1 MKHFISKLLI
11 GAILIQVVLACI
23 SVLTG
28 DFNTLGASG
37 AMSSISVLISGAI
50 PCFLLSRIVEDEQY
64 GFIGMIGIVLTIIT
78 TVLNELLAWGLAM
91 FASIGLTK
99 ILIISNILV
108 WSLTLLA
115 VALAVNAAE
124 FALSLFKSI
133 SIVLDILVTIYLC
146 FEILSFDILKFNTPK
161 ILIVLIIVMIG
172 SYSSMIILDI
182 INRDDQSNG
191 GINFTFSNTLQS
203 PVGSTNIPP
212 NLPIGSPVPEPSV
225 SEGMPNIAPE
235 NGAAG
240 IGSMINNNQTPSPSP
255 VNSEDNN
262 QIGLANAINNNMN
275 NQNDNTGDPNAVN
288 MSQTPSNNGN
298 FQ

>member
-1 MKHFISKLLI
+1 
-11 GAILIQVVLACI
+11 
-23 SVLTG
+23 
-28 DFNTLGASG
+28 
-37 AMSSISVLISGAI
+37 
-50 PCFLLSRIVEDEQY
+50 
-64 GFIGMIGIVLTIIT
+64 
-78 TVLNELLAWGLAM
+78 
-91 FASIGLTK
+91 
-99 ILIISNILV
+99 
-108 WSLTLLA
+108 
-115 VALAVNAAE
+115 
-124 FALSLFKSI
+124 
-133 SIVLDILVTIYLC
+133 
-146 FEILSFDILKFNTPK
+146 
-161 ILIVLIIVMIG
+161 MIG